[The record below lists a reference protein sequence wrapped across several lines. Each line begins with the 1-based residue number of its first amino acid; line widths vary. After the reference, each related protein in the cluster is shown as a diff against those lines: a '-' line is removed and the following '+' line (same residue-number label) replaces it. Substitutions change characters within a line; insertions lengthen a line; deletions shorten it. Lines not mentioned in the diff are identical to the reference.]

1 MVSEISVQALTIAKR
16 PSSARTTFPLS
27 SVQNQVPSFSA
38 SDRLSYIPVLRN
50 IQSRYPL
57 PPVPGHPGGLCLTP
71 ARRSLWIIHHRNH
84 TPAVSPSHSW
94 QNKAENLLHSIL
106 QSFLPASSGQKSLPA
121 ALLFSS
127 ASFINAVF
135 LSEILTT
142 AAKALW
148 EDSSCCSF
156 RFCCEISLT
165 EP

>member
-16 PSSARTTFPLS
+16 PSSARTTFLCR
-27 SVQNQVPSFSA
+27 A
-38 SDRLSYIPVLRN
+38 SRTRFRPFRHPIGCRIFQSCVIFRADILCHLFPVIR
-50 IQSRYPL
+50 
-57 PPVPGHPGGLCLTP
+57 VDWLTP

-106 QSFLPASSGQKSLPA
+106 QSFLPASSGQNRAA

-142 AAKALW
+142 VAKALW
-148 EDSSCCSF
+148 EDSKP
-156 RFCCEISLT
+156 LLL
-165 EP
+165 PLLL